1 MRKRTKQTMLML
13 IGVVAIPAVLFGLL
27 VLAKLGTAVVGLLRS
42 PDAEWGWS
50 LWRSPV
56 RVEATGS
63 GPPADAQ
70 PPGEFVPPQTDAE
83 GRRPNRLVHEK
94 SPYLLQHAYNPV
106 DWYPWGPE
114 AFAKAKRE
122 DKPVFLSVGYST
134 CYWCHVMEQ
143 ESFDKPEVAQL
154 MNDTVVAIKVDREE
168 RPDIDAIYMT
178 AVQAMT
184 GSGGWPMTVLLTH
197 DGKPFWGGTYFP
209 AEDRFGRPGLKTILR
224 SISEAWRT
232 KRSDI
237 VRSSQRLTQAIQA
250 GASIGSSALLN
261 EGVLQNARTQFALQY
276 DGVHGGFGAA
286 PKFPR
291 SHSLSF
297 LLRSW
302 HCDRQP
308 KALEMVET
316 TLDAMAR
323 GGMHDHLGGGFHRY
337 STDAKWLVPHF
348 EKMLYDQA
356 LLARTYLEAYQV
368 TGKAQYA
375 DTARDIFEYVLRDMR
390 DATGAFHSAE
400 DAGEVGKEGEYY
412 VWTSQEIDAVLSPED
427 AAFFKRFYG
436 VTPGG
441 NFEHGTTILSIATP
455 LDAFAAQQ
463 QRSVEE
469 VRRQLE
475 AGRTKLLAVRSQ
487 RKRPHRDDKIL
498 TDWNGL
504 LIGTLAYGARALDE
518 PRYAQAAREAASF
531 LLEHLQA
538 ASPAAGGTSSVG
550 NPSLADTPSPERI
563 SPARSRD
570 GRLLHRY
577 RDGEASI
584 PAFLDDYAFFAWG
597 LTDLYEA
604 TGEARWLAEA
614 KRLTQEMVRLF
625 WDDKAGGFFFS
636 GDQNER
642 LIAQTKELY
651 DGALPS
657 GNSVA
662 ALDLVRLGQLTM
674 DKELQGYAERL
685 FQAFSGQANQASSAF
700 PQFLIALD
708 GWLGPSQEIVIAGD
722 PASAD
727 TQEMLRAV
735 YGRFLP
741 RAVLAVQPANE
752 TSGAIEALIP
762 FIKDQRPLRGKA
774 TAYVCENYVC
784 NLPTTDVAKMV
795 DLLNDAT
802 P

>member
-1 MRKRTKQTMLML
+1 MPGRWLRTDRQSASPA
-13 IGVVAIPAVLFGLL
+13 ISGPQASSVAPAPPLTSLP
-27 VLAKLGTAVVGLLRS
+27 
-42 PDAEWGWS
+42 PDA
-50 LWRSPV
+50 
-56 RVEATGS
+56 
-63 GPPADAQ
+63 Q
-70 PPGEFVPPQTDAE
+70 
-83 GRRPNRLVHEK
+83 GRKPNRLLHEK

-106 DWYPWGPE
+106 NWYPWGSE

-168 RPDIDAIYMT
+168 RPDLDAIYMN
-178 AVQAMT
+178 AVMAMT
-184 GSGGWPMTVLLTH
+184 GSGGWPMTVFLTH

-209 AEDRFGRPGLKTILR
+209 AEDRWGRPGLKSILR

-232 KRSDI
+232 KRADI
-237 VRSSQRLTQAIQA
+237 LSSSQQLTRAIQESA
-250 GASIGSSALLN
+250 RTGSSTQLTT
-261 EGVLQNARTQFALQY
+261 GVLEQATGQLAQQFDATY
-276 DGVHGGFGAA
+276 GGFGSA

-291 SHSLSF
+291 SHTSSF
-297 LLRSW
+297 LLRAW
-302 HCDRQP
+302 TRTKDPQTL
-308 KALEMVET
+308 AMVET

-323 GGMHDHLGGGFHRY
+323 GGMHDHVGGGFHRY
-337 STDAKWLVPHF
+337 STDRTWLVPHF

-356 LLARTYLEAYQV
+356 LLARTYLEAHQV
-368 TGKAQYA
+368 TGEARYA
-375 DTARDIFEYVLRDMR
+375 EVARDIFTYVLRDMR

-412 VWTSQEIDAVLSPED
+412 VWTPQEIDTALSPEE
-427 AAFFKRFYG
+427 AALVKRFYG

-441 NFEHGTTILSIATP
+441 NFENGTTILSISTP
-455 LDAFAAQQ
+455 LDAFATQQ
-463 QRSVEE
+463 QRPVDE

-475 AGRTKLLAVRSQ
+475 AARAKLLAVRSQ
-487 RKRPHRDDKIL
+487 RTRPHRDDKVL

-504 LIGTLAYGARALDE
+504 LIGSLAYGARALNE
-518 PRYAQAAREAASF
+518 PRYAQAAREAATF
-531 LLEHLQA
+531 LLERLQR
-538 ASPAAGGTSSVG
+538 
-550 NPSLADTPSPERI
+550 N
-563 SPARSRD
+563 

-577 RDGEASI
+577 REGEASI
-584 PAFLDDYAFFAWG
+584 PAFLDDYAFLAWG

-674 DKELQGYAERL
+674 DKELQDHAERL
-685 FQAFSGQANQASSAF
+685 VRTFSGQANQAPSAF

-708 GWLGPSQEIVIAGD
+708 VWLGPSQEIVIAGD

-727 TQEMLRAV
+727 TQQMLRAV

-741 RAVLAVQPANE
+741 RAVLAVQPANDA
-752 TSGAIEALIP
+752 SGAVEALIP
-762 FIKDQRPLRGKA
+762 FIKEQRPLQGKA
-774 TAYVCENYVC
+774 TAYVCKNYVC
-784 NLPTTDVAKMV
+784 NLPTTDVAKLTA
-795 DLLNDAT
+795 LLDVSR
-802 P
+802 